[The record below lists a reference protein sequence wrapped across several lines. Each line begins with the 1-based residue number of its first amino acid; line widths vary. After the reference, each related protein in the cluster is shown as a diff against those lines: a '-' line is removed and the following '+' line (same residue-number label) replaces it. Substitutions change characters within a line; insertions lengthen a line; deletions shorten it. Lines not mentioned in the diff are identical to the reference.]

1 MSSKPKRSRLGR
13 KPKLAPIR
21 LAGPVTEVV
30 TELDP
35 DGEKVTHHRTVDT
48 LRLMLTSDK
57 ISRPMH
63 DAARDFQAAFSLA
76 ALDRMPKLDIT
87 TAVRTAPGGGRSA
100 DLTDAQVGAR
110 QRVAH
115 AMEALGGHGSPAG
128 SCVWHVVGLQHSLR
142 EWALRQ
148 GWNGKPLRQE
158 SAQGVLVAALG
169 VLARHYG
176 YREGGE
182 RRRA

>member
-1 MSSKPKRSRLGR
+1 MSTKSKHSRPGR
-13 KPKLAPIR
+13 KPKAAPIR
-21 LAGPVTEVV
+21 LAGPVTAVV

-48 LRLMLTSDK
+48 LRMMLTSDR
-57 ISRPMH
+57 ISRSMH

-87 TAVRTAPGGGRSA
+87 TAIRTAPGGGRLA

-115 AMEALGGHGSPAG
+115 AMDALGGHGSPAG

-158 SAQGVLVAALG
+158 SAQGILVAALG

-176 YREGGE
+176 YREEGE
-182 RRRA
+182 RRSA